1 MPSASALVVWHVDFH
16 AAHGFAASSIAGN
29 KCNYI
34 DSAVAVSK
42 PLSSEVRRVGS
53 DSIRVR
59 SVVNTV
65 VVMAIALV
73 MPMEPIMFA
82 EPVG

>member
-1 MPSASALVVWHVDFH
+1 MPSASASVVWHVDFH
-16 AAHGFAASSIAGN
+16 AAHGFAASSITCE
-29 KCNYI
+29 KCDYV

-59 SVVNTV
+59 RIVNIA
-65 VVMAIALV
+65 VVMA
-73 MPMEPIMFA
+73 MEVVTVGMMMLA
-82 EPVG
+82 EPVC